1 MIMIPQFRQ
10 NKISG
15 MSIAWGRGSWDN
27 EVGCYVFPTDDSY
40 QIRVTDSYLMDYG
53 ICEDDML
60 DCISQIEEE
69 YGAPSVHR
77 TALGLFK
84 NSGYSNLGLTV
95 ISRTNPSISCVF
107 TPTSTEEK
115 LTDAYFEWYFNESD
129 PSVIDLPRYM
139 NRFDN
144 MTGNRAS
151 NVTMSPVMP
160 SYMEAQ
166 EFFNAHREISESVKE
181 NILRGVWQHQT
192 TKDKGFKV
200 RLEREVLPEWTKIK
214 ESSMRITGT
223 EMREGLQFIN
233 HATSFMES
241 FNVTVDDI
249 EVVNEGGSKS
259 TLRYKIP
266 GRTSNL
272 GGDFIVD
279 VNKGR
284 AYKQDQIEL
293 ARKKF
298 AIRIKKAYARKKP
311 DVGDVVQS
319 GSGPLKVTKV
329 SPIGHIDGFSLEN
342 DNDYEDGRPRSTV
355 SDLSPV
361 YFELEKQSGW

>member
-40 QIRVTDSYLMDYG
+40 QIRVTDSYLMDNG

-214 ESSMRITGT
+214 ESSMRITGN
-223 EMREGLQFIN
+223 EMREGLQFVEGIAN
-233 HATSFMES
+233 TMKLSEGMIRITLHWY
-241 FNVTVDDI
+241 DDI
-249 EVVNEGGSKS
+249 TKEGVFKDKHGKS
-259 TLRYKIP
+259 ISANFEWDKK
-266 GRTSNL
+266 SH
-272 GGDFIVD
+272 
-279 VNKGR
+279 
-284 AYKQDQIEL
+284 EL
-293 ARKKF
+293 AKKGKTGETF
-298 AIRIKKAYARKKP
+298 LTP
-311 DVGDVVQS
+311 EED
-319 GSGPLKVTKV
+319 LKS
-329 SPIGHIDGFSLEN
+329 SPKIINKIEA
-342 DNDYEDGRPRSTV
+342 E
-355 SDLSPV
+355 
-361 YFELEKQSGW
+361 

>member
-15 MSIAWGRGSWDN
+15 MSIAWGRGSWDD

-40 QIRVTDSYLMDYG
+40 QIRVTDSYLMDNG
-53 ICEDDML
+53 ICDDDML
-60 DCISQIEEE
+60 DCIAQIEEE
-69 YGAPSVHR
+69 YGSPAVHR

-107 TPTSTEEK
+107 TPTSTEEN

-166 EFFNAHREISESVKE
+166 EFFHAHREISESVKE

-200 RLEREVLPEWTKIK
+200 RLEREVLPAWTEVLK
-214 ESSMRITGT
+214 GT
-223 EMREGLQFIN
+223 
-233 HATSFMES
+233 
-241 FNVTVDDI
+241 
-249 EVVNEGGSKS
+249 K
-259 TLRYKIP
+259 
-266 GRTSNL
+266 
-272 GGDFIVD
+272 
-279 VNKGR
+279 
-284 AYKQDQIEL
+284 
-293 ARKKF
+293 
-298 AIRIKKAYARKKP
+298 
-311 DVGDVVQS
+311 
-319 GSGPLKVTKV
+319 
-329 SPIGHIDGFSLEN
+329 
-342 DNDYEDGRPRSTV
+342 
-355 SDLSPV
+355 
-361 YFELEKQSGW
+361 